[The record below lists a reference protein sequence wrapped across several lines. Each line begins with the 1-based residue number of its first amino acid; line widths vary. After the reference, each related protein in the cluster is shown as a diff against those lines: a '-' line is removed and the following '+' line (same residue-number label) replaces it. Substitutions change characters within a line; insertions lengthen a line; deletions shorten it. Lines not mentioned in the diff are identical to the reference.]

1 MSALCQT
8 QTLKRHPSSVDDCDA
23 HYVQLTT
30 SSSFCLSDEAFRE
43 RLSEMRRIIHG
54 LLKAP
59 IATMTQT
66 AGTGANSGPG
76 RIQYDAPRHCAYEL
90 YS

>member
-1 MSALCQT
+1 MSALCQK
-8 QTLKRHPSSVDDCDA
+8 QTYLSAVIPLDDCDV
-23 HYVQLTT
+23 HSVQWET
-30 SSSFCLSDEAFRE
+30 SSIFCLSGAKDGNAPH
-43 RLSEMRRIIHG
+43 IIHG